1 MGSSLKYNLLL
12 WHFEVI
18 FRLNFQGNWRF
29 EGESRGTIPELIAV
43 QHDSNQPVT
52 NKSQAILKTAI
63 VKETWELNND
73 DIETCEKIGN
83 VRKCLQTFL
92 RQKRAPKQNKT
103 KKRQGSLR
111 RRILI
116 SGSFTLP
123 DIETDSDKMCIEP
136 MEIWI
141 SLSVGQV

>member
-1 MGSSLKYNLLL
+1 MGPLIPLCATESSDSPLSRQPSRSNKCTCEQALVGLESKIQFIIMLFRGYFLLNL
-12 WHFEVI
+12 
-18 FRLNFQGNWRF
+18 QGNWRF

-83 VRKCLQTFL
+83 VRKRVQTF
-92 RQKRAPKQNKT
+92 
-103 KKRQGSLR
+103 
-111 RRILI
+111 
-116 SGSFTLP
+116 F
-123 DIETDSDKMCIEP
+123 
-136 MEIWI
+136 
-141 SLSVGQV
+141 